1 MMRIMEKVYT
11 TDKLKYKR
19 ADLKQQI
26 SRQENVGNLHV
37 IVLNRRADDQ
47 IEIIK
52 CRQLY
57 QPCYPTDELVVIG
70 FAESRKEAEHLIMR
84 MTEDAI
90 AATGSIDLKRFV
102 CQLLE
107 DTPTGVI
114 TWL

>member
-1 MMRIMEKVYT
+1 MRIMEKVYT

-19 ADLKQQI
+19 AGLKQQI

-57 QPCYPTDELVVIG
+57 QLCYPTDELVVIG